1 LVIYTQSIGSPE
13 HVSKRNK
20 RHKSRIHG
28 SELSLFADDLTLY
41 KTLEIP
47 PRNCWNEQ
55 IRYRFE
61 NCPLVKN
68 LPRISSRKSE
78 GLLACCSGKW

>member
-1 LVIYTQSIGSPE
+1 
-13 HVSKRNK
+13 
-20 RHKSRIHG
+20 
-28 SELSLFADDLTLY
+28 LTLY